1 MQRNLY
7 ILLFSILTF
16 SFLATSQLRGN
27 VNLAQSS
34 EVELYFGFPN
44 PDPGISIAIF
54 PNPTTD
60 YFKINSNRD
69 IQKVVVFNLIGRE
82 LRSFDAEDDS
92 KYSVGDLPNGMYL
105 IQLVGANNKILT
117 TQRLQKK

>member
-1 MQRNLY
+1 MLN
-7 ILLFSILTF
+7 
-16 SFLATSQLRGN
+16 
-27 VNLAQSS
+27 
-34 EVELYFGFPN
+34 GFPH
-44 PDPGISIAIF
+44 PDPGLSIAIF

-82 LRSFDAEDDS
+82 LRSFDAEEDS

-105 IQLVGANNKILT
+105 IQLLGADNKVLT